1 MAVSFAVEYGEY
13 VKLTASFALKVCGP
27 EIIIISNFQ
36 FHKYYLGMP
45 TNYIASTISSVQLAN
60 KYIRMELGRW
70 SLPIKYI
77 AATVVFFV
85 CPATL
90 LLIKLN
96 SATNGVG
103 LACVK

>member
-1 MAVSFAVEYGEY
+1 MAVSFAIKYGEY

-27 EIIIISNFQ
+27 EIIISNFQ

-45 TNYIASTISSVQLAN
+45 TNYITSTIPSVQLAN
-60 KYIRMELGRW
+60 KYIRVELGKW
-70 SLPIKYI
+70 GLPIKYI

-85 CPATL
+85 YPAIL

-96 SATNGVG
+96 SATNGVAY
-103 LACVK
+103 ACRK